1 MEYAHNYES
10 CVGTAL
16 RKTGLARSEFFIT
29 TKYGPGDVQEEVRNS
44 LEKEH
49 RCQQLYHS
57 RPRKANQERRSSSS
71 REPGLSSLSL
81 ISLGHPT

>member
-44 LEKEH
+44 LEKVCIWKAGALSPLRQTSFRISH
-49 RCQQLYHS
+49 LTWYS
-57 RPRKANQERRSSSS
+57 R
-71 REPGLSSLSL
+71 
-81 ISLGHPT
+81 